1 MNIYHSIDS
10 FQCDA
15 KTIVTIGTFDGVHQ
29 GHLSI
34 LEYLIN
40 TAKKEKKESVLL
52 TFSPHPR
59 NVLFPDGDDL
69 KLLTSQEEKS
79 ERMRKIG
86 LQHLIF
92 HEFTKDFSRISPV
105 NFIRDI
111 LLNKLNMAY
120 MVVGYDHHFGR
131 NREGSFLDL
140 KEYAKLYS
148 FKLTKIPPYTFD
160 KIEISSTKIRNAL
173 LAGDIEMANK
183 FLGYSYVFSGIVI
196 HGDKIGR
203 TIGFPTANIQVNN
216 SKLLPKH
223 GVYVVKVELVEGVFF
238 GMLNISDKT
247 LKIEVNI
254 FDFSHEIY
262 NCKIVVRILNRLR
275 DEKEIGSVEDLKKQL
290 IKDKNNC
297 KKILNLF

>member
-1 MNIYHSIDS
+1 MNIYHSIDDFHCNS
-10 FQCDA
+10 

-34 LEYLIN
+34 LDYLIT

-52 TFSPHPR
+52 TFTPHPR

-69 KLLTSQEEKS
+69 KLLNSQKEKA
-79 ERMRKIG
+79 EIMKTIG

-92 HEFTKDFSRISPV
+92 HEFTKDFSRISPI

-111 LLNKLNMAY
+111 LLNKLNMGY
-120 MVVGYDHHFGR
+120 MVIGYDHHFGR

-140 KEYAKLYS
+140 KEYSKLYS
-148 FKLTKIPPYTFD
+148 FKLKKISPYTFD
-160 KIEISSTKIRNAL
+160 ETEISSTKIRNAL

-183 FLGYSYVFSGIVI
+183 FLGYSYMFSGIVI
-196 HGDKIGR
+196 HGDKVGR
-203 TIGFPTANIQVNN
+203 TIGFPTVNLKVDKD
-216 SKLLPKH
+216 KLLPKY
-223 GVYVVKVELVEGVFF
+223 GVYAVKIELVEGVFF
-238 GMLNISDKT
+238 GMLNISNKT

-254 FDFSHEIY
+254 FNFSKDIY
-262 NCKIVVRILNRLR
+262 GANIIVYILNRLR
-275 DEKEIGSVEDLKKQL
+275 NEKEINSLEDLKIQL
-290 IKDKNNC
+290 VKDKNNC